1 MTSQEHDGFSDF
13 YLDYVKEIQLIISR
27 NAAAEFA
34 CIWKES
40 AASKKP
46 RCVLTDEIG
55 RLLITLQSELEDSD
69 LYENVPLR
77 EAVLALAIPQTM
89 IKQVGLDVLVKRLP
103 ETYLR
108 SLFSSYVAS
117 HYVYAYGPRASQVD
131 FYTFLNQLAT
141 DGAKRA

>member
-40 AASKKP
+40 AATRKP

-55 RLLITLQSELEDSD
+55 QLLITLQSELEASD
-69 LYENVPLR
+69 LYDNVHLR
-77 EAVLALAIPQTM
+77 KAVLASAIPKTL
-89 IKQVGLDVLVKRLP
+89 IDQVGLDVLVKRLP
-103 ETYLR
+103 DTYLH

-117 HYVYAYGPRASQVD
+117 HYIYAYGPRASQVD
-131 FYTFLNQLAT
+131 FYTFLSQLTAE
-141 DGAKRA
+141 GAKQ